1 MILGAAERP
10 QSVMRQFLQS
20 VPKAELHVHLRGAMP
35 GTYFEQ
41 LLAKHPAPAIL
52 DRAPARHVDLFRGCG
67 HLRPFFETPAQA
79 RAADLFGYRSFQ
91 EFLISFLFT
100 SYFFRDIADLQ
111 GLIQAV
117 RGELLSQNI
126 VYAEITV
133 SVAEYRNQGLPLAG
147 ILGALDEAANIPPLK
162 IRWIVDLVR
171 DFGADAALG
180 LLREI
185 VALRPASVAGIT
197 LGGAEH
203 RFPPGL
209 FSGVYRLARDHG
221 LRLTVHAGE
230 AVGPESV
237 WEALNMLGVER
248 IGHGVRAIEDDKLVA
263 HLAERQVPLE
273 ISPTSNLR
281 TGIYPSYEAHPV
293 RALRQA
299 GVAININTDDP
310 SFFGTTLVK
319 EYEHLLESGL
329 SEDDVLTFIQN
340 GFRHAFLAAE
350 EKQAYLEALEREW
363 KAHRAGVRPL

>member
-1 MILGAAERP
+1 
-10 QSVMRQFLQS
+10 MRQFLQS

-35 GTYFEQ
+35 GGYFEQ
-41 LLAKHPAPAIL
+41 LLQRHPAPEIL
-52 DRAPARHVDLFRGCG
+52 DRAPSRHVELFRRCR
-67 HLRPFFETPAQA
+67 HLRPFFEIPSQA
-79 RAADLFGYRSFQ
+79 RAADLFGYRSFE

-100 SYFFRDIADLQ
+100 SYFFRDVADLQ

-117 RGELLSQNI
+117 RGELLAQNI
-126 VYAEITV
+126 IYAEITI
-133 SVAEYRNQGLPLAG
+133 SVAEYRNQGLPLPE
-147 ILGALDEAANIPPLK
+147 ILAALDEAADTPPLK

-171 DFGADAALG
+171 DFGADAALK

-197 LGGAEH
+197 LGGSEH

-209 FSGVYRLARDHG
+209 FTNVYRLARDHG

-237 WEALNMLGVER
+237 WEAMNMLGVER
-248 IGHGVRAIEDDKLVA
+248 IGHGVRAIEDGKLVA

-293 RALRQA
+293 RALHQA
-299 GVAININTDDP
+299 GIAININSDDP

-319 EYEHLLESGL
+319 EYEHLLENGL
-329 SEDDVLTFIQN
+329 SEEDVLTFIRN
-340 GFRHAFLAAE
+340 GFRHAFLPAE
-350 EKQAYLEALEREW
+350 EKQTYLEAVEREW
-363 KAHRAGVRPL
+363 KAQRAGTRPV